1 MEDEIYQRL
10 TAGVAKPK
18 KNKLAI
24 FICGAS
30 GTGKT
35 SMRHKFLRDLK
46 IKTTFVYLNLDD
58 IKEVGLEEA
67 RKLLQA
73 ITSRVI
79 EDGYSIFL
87 DGTCR
92 NKQETVD
99 RIKTLKSKGYK
110 VMVGMVYASLPVV
123 LKRLDERRGQYV
135 SESVAKDIYQHMKK
149 NAETYINIKQ
159 IDELYLYTNETSPNL
174 IVSFDNNK
182 KQVTCVAGAE
192 EGLEEFYFD
201 VSKYCN

>member
-1 MEDEIYQRL
+1 MEDEIYARI
-10 TAGVAKPK
+10 TTGVSKPK

-35 SMRHKFLRDLK
+35 TMRHKFLRDAK

-67 RKLLQA
+67 RRLLQ
-73 ITSRVI
+73 ILTKRVI
-79 EDGYSIFL
+79 EDGYSLFY

-92 NKQETVD
+92 NKQDTIETM
-99 RIKTLKSKGYK
+99 KTLKNKNYK
-110 VMVGMVYASLPVV
+110 IVLGMTYTSLPTA

-135 SESVAKDIYQHMKK
+135 SESVARDIYQHMTK
-149 NAETYINIKQ
+149 NAETYMDLKE
-159 IDELYLYTNETSPNL
+159 IDELFLYNNEENVTL
-174 IVSFDNNK
+174 IFRKSNK
-182 KQVTCVAGAE
+182 LVECLMPKTD
-192 EGLEEFYFD
+192 FYFD
-201 VSKYCN
+201 VSKYCD

>member
-1 MEDEIYQRL
+1 MEDEIYKRI

-18 KNKLAI
+18 KYKLAI

-35 SMRHKFLRDLK
+35 TMRHQFLRDLK

-67 RKLLQA
+67 RNLLRG
-73 ITSRVI
+73 ITNRVI

-99 RIKTLKSKGYK
+99 KIKLLNSKGYK
-110 VMVGMVYASLPVV
+110 VIVGMVYASLPVV

-135 SESVAKDIYQHMKK
+135 SETVAKDIYQHMKK
-149 NAETYINIKQ
+149 NAESYINIKE
-159 IDELYLYTNETSPNL
+159 IDRLYLYTNETSPNL
-174 IVSFDNNK
+174 IMWFDTKNK
-182 KQVTCVAGAE
+182 EIMCTPGIAE
-192 EGLEEFYFD
+192 GYYEYYFD
-201 VSKYCN
+201 VSKYC